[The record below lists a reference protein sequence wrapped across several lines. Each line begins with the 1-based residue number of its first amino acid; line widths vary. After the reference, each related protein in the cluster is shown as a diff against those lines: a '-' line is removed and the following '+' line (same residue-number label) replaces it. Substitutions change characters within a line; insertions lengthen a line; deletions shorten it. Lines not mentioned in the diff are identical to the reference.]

1 MRRGPKRSGPPCVCG
16 KIMICVTRNYK
27 PYGLVRY
34 YRCDCGARASIAF
47 DIDGKKIDGP
57 RVGHGWWM
65 KPPPKIAT
73 EPRGRILHSAR
84 VRELLAETT
93 TPALRARLLQSSPG
107 AIRCQGNSGGA
118 VQ

>member
-1 MRRGPKRSGPPCVCG
+1 
-16 KIMICVTRNYK
+16 MIQASRNER
-27 PYGLVRY
+27 PYGFVRY
-34 YRCDCGARASIAF
+34 YYCLCGARASIAF
-47 DIDGKKIDGP
+47 DTDGKEIDGP

-93 TPALRARLLQSSPG
+93 TPALRARLQSSLAAYQPG
-107 AIRCQGNSGGA
+107 HLGGA